1 MVAKK
6 HWMEG
11 KKSETDFNELAAKM
25 RAKVAENKTKETKI
39 VRLEVDKM
47 DEYRERIRL
56 LRERL
61 NELSSRPWT
70 TS

>member
-1 MVAKK
+1 MTKR
-6 HWMEG
+6 HWNEG
-11 KKSETDFNELAAKM
+11 KKTETDFNTLAAKM
-25 RAKVAENKTKETKI
+25 RAQVAENKTKETKI

-47 DEYRERIRL
+47 DEFRERIRL

-70 TS
+70 IS